1 MSNIDTSLPRFGPN
15 TAEEVRGNFVA
26 AANEIDGLDARVA
39 TLEQDTTAPV
49 FPSAAA
55 TMLSPPDPTGTTST
69 AYRMMGLG
77 GSLTPGRSGRM
88 MVTIDGQLQNSSNG
102 QQTSAAVVVGTGTPP
117 ANGDLQTG
125 NGQIVGSPARFEAPS
140 NSAPFVP
147 FSLTVLFPGISAG
160 TSYWID
166 LAVRVTGGTGNV
178 FDLNVTAIEII

>member
-15 TAEEVRGNFVA
+15 TAEEVRGNFIA
-26 AANEIDGLDARVA
+26 AANEIDGLDERVVV
-39 TLEQDTTAPV
+39 LEQGFTPPAP
-49 FPSAAA
+49 AAA

-69 AYRMMGLG
+69 AYQMMGLG
-77 GSLTPGRSGRM
+77 GSLTPGRSGRI
-88 MVTIDGQLQNSSNG
+88 MVTVDGQLQNSSNG

-117 ANGDLQTG
+117 ANGDLQAG

-147 FSLTVLFPGISAG
+147 FSLTVLLPGLTAG
-160 TSYWID
+160 TPYWID